1 MSEDRWDLASLSPL
15 TSLAD
20 SSSPGNAALPL
31 ADGDHVK
38 TSTPDGGSALPGLTR
53 SVVVAQTGAPLRIP
67 HRQNPDQDGYSDN
80 GSEWKGIVEDYTGN
94 HSVPLSRLDGISL
107 SSFAPGMFPQFGLDH
122 HAEDFPMGVSMG
134 VSAQAWPMTQEYAA
148 GAPAQPILTPFS
160 LSASPEAPPP
170 ETPEAPALSSPGHH
184 FPLSPEP
191 YITKSPETRA
201 PSLPAPSIPTS
212 PTHISVWESS
222 PPPNVYHDLPI
233 THQEIVSSVSQR
245 HNHPLPGIPV
255 TSTPL
260 SHHRI
265 EGDHPDSP
273 ADSDAG
279 VVPLLES
286 PSSIS
291 ILQAQYQALYEDLV
305 ELATMKALIERQLE
319 HLGEAANLNEA
330 TFA

>member
-15 TSLAD
+15 TSLGSLFIAR
-20 SSSPGNAALPL
+20 NAALPL

-53 SVVVAQTGAPLRIP
+53 SAVVAQTRAPLRIP
-67 HRQNPDQDGYSDN
+67 PCQNPGRRAKKPIASRRSPSPSEDQDGYSDSR
-80 GSEWKGIVEDYTGN
+80 SEWKGI
-94 HSVPLSRLDGISL
+94 
-107 SSFAPGMFPQFGLDH
+107 
-122 HAEDFPMGVSMG
+122 
-134 VSAQAWPMTQEYAA
+134 
-148 GAPAQPILTPFS
+148 
-160 LSASPEAPPP
+160 
-170 ETPEAPALSSPGHH
+170 TPEAPALSSPGHH

-222 PPPNVYHDLPI
+222 PPPDVYHDLPI
-233 THQEIVSSVSQR
+233 TRQEIVSSVSQR

-260 SHHRI
+260 FHHRI

-286 PSSIS
+286 PSSVS

-305 ELATMKALIERQLE
+305 EL
-319 HLGEAANLNEA
+319 GNNEGPD
-330 TFA
+330 

>member
-15 TSLAD
+15 TSLAA

-53 SVVVAQTGAPLRIP
+53 SAVVAQTSTPLRIP
-67 HRQNPDQDGYSDN
+67 PRQNPGRRAKQPIASRRSPSPSEDQDGYSDS

-94 HSVPLSRLDGISL
+94 HSVPLLRLDGILL

-122 HAEDFPMGVSMG
+122 HAEDFLMG
-134 VSAQAWPMTQEYAA
+134 
-148 GAPAQPILTPFS
+148 
-160 LSASPEAPPP
+160 
-170 ETPEAPALSSPGHH
+170 TPEAPALSSPGHH

-191 YITKSPETRA
+191 YTDRSITKSPETRA
-201 PSLPAPSIPTS
+201 PSFPTPSIPTS

-222 PPPNVYHDLPI
+222 PPPDVYHDLPI
-233 THQEIVSSVSQR
+233 TRQEIVPSVLQR
-245 HNHPLPGIPV
+245 RNHPLPGIPV
-255 TSTPL
+255 TSTLL
-260 SHHRI
+260 SHHWI
-265 EGDHPDSP
+265 KGDHPDVP

-286 PSSIS
+286 PSSVS
-291 ILQAQYQALYEDLV
+291 MLQAQYQALYEDLV
-305 ELATMKALIERQLE
+305 ELATMKALIEQQLE
-319 HLGEAANLNEA
+319 HLGEAANLNEV

>member
-15 TSLAD
+15 TSLAA

-38 TSTPDGGSALPGLTR
+38 TSTPDGGSALPAW
-53 SVVVAQTGAPLRIP
+53 SVLFYPPAKVTSDLPYPDSISGGRADQGTPAHPAC
-67 HRQNPDQDGYSDN
+67 QNPGRRAKKPIASRRSPSPSEDQDGYSDS

-122 HAEDFPMGVSMG
+122 HAEDFPMG
-134 VSAQAWPMTQEYAA
+134 
-148 GAPAQPILTPFS
+148 
-160 LSASPEAPPP
+160 
-170 ETPEAPALSSPGHH
+170 TPEAPALSSPGHH

-222 PPPNVYHDLPI
+222 PPPDVYHDLPI
-233 THQEIVSSVSQR
+233 TRQEIVSSVSQR
-245 HNHPLPGIPV
+245 RNHPLPGIPV

-286 PSSIS
+286 PSSVS